1 MALVPQGK
9 PPPSP
14 PMSKD
19 FPARSYAPRPRKT
32 AAAATAWEKP
42 AQWYDNLVGA
52 EGDDFYQKL
61 ILPTVLKRLD
71 PKPGQTVLDVAC
83 GQGVLGRVLA
93 AKGVKS
99 LGVDA
104 SPSLIESARTRAGP
118 LEQHAVGD
126 ARKLGD
132 AVPAG
137 TQADHAALVMC
148 LQDLDPIA
156 PVLSGT
162 AALIKRGGRV
172 VIALTHPCFRI
183 PRRSLWGWDEEQGM
197 QYRRLDGYLS
207 PLSVPIKI
215 HPGKPEDPTRTT
227 SFHRPISTYLS
238 ALGGAGLG
246 VIAADELCSHRRGT
260 KGARSA
266 AEDLSAREFPVFLVL
281 TAVRLG

>member
-1 MALVPQGK
+1 MP
-9 PPPSP
+9 
-14 PMSKD
+14 KD
-19 FPARSYAPRPRKT
+19 FPTRSYAPRPRKN
-32 AAAATAWEKP
+32 AAAATAWEQP
-42 AQWYDNLVGA
+42 AQWYDSLVGA

-71 PKPGQTVLDVAC
+71 PKAGQTVLDVAC

-118 LEQHAVGD
+118 LETHAVGD
-126 ARKLGD
+126 ARKLAD

-148 LQDLDPIA
+148 LQDLDPIG
-156 PVLSGT
+156 PVLAGT
-162 AALIKRGGRV
+162 AALMKRGGRV

-238 ALGGAGLG
+238 ALGTAGLG
-246 VIAADELCSHRRGT
+246 VTAADELCSHRRGT
-260 KGARSA
+260 RGIRSA

-281 TAVRLG
+281 TAVRI

>member
-1 MALVPQGK
+1 MP
-9 PPPSP
+9 
-14 PMSKD
+14 KD
-19 FPARSYAPRPRKT
+19 FPSRTYAPRPRKT
-32 AAAATAWEKP
+32 AAAATAWEQP

-61 ILPTVLKRLD
+61 ILPTILKRLD

-93 AKGVKS
+93 AKGVKT

-104 SPSLIESARTRAGP
+104 SPSLIESAQGRAGP
-118 LEQHAVGD
+118 LERHLVGD
-126 ARKLGD
+126 ARRLGE

-156 PVLSGT
+156 PVLAGT
-162 AALIKRGGRV
+162 AALVKPGGRV
-172 VIALTHPCFRI
+172 AMALSHPAFRI
-183 PRRSLWGWDEEQGM
+183 PRRSSWEWDEEQGM

-227 SFHRPISTYLS
+227 SFHRPLSTYLN
-238 ALGGAGLG
+238 ALGAAGLG